1 MTMNDGQRLRDSSL
15 LAAARNV
22 RSTVV
27 MVGRRWRPP
36 KDGEF
41 VPQHDDFQ
49 FLPLVRSQSQ
59 AGKLKHPPHDHVAEP
74 NEHVTS
80 CGP

>member
-1 MTMNDGQRLRDSSL
+1 MTMNDGQRLRDSSR
-15 LAAARNV
+15 LAAARNSPV
-22 RSTVV
+22 D
-27 MVGRRWRPP
+27 GGDRRATGSAP

-59 AGKLKHPPHDHVAEP
+59 AG
-74 NEHVTS
+74 
-80 CGP
+80 